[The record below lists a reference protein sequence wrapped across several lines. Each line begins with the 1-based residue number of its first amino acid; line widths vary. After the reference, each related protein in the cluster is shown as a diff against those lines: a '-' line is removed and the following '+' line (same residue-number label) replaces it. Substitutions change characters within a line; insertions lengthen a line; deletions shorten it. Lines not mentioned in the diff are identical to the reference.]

1 MNYLDLEFSA
11 HRYLRLLCRRG
22 FLISRPDQDEKVA
35 VYQRSSTWPPPVG
48 FFTAGAIGFTYYL
61 QKWVA

>member
-22 FLISRPDQDEKVA
+22 FLTSRKVAEEKVA
-35 VYQRSSTWPPPVG
+35 VYQRSSTWPPPAALLDKPFG
-48 FFTAGAIGFTYYL
+48 ITHYL
-61 QKWVA
+61 QKRVA